1 MTRDLARTPHRCRGA
16 AAVEFALVFPLLF
29 LMLYGLLTF
38 GAVFY
43 TQLAVSRAVHDGAR
57 AVPLLPTTADAS
69 ARELLIENEIIE
81 SLATASIA
89 PAASNQT
96 LTLRRAWLTSTLR
109 SRITVVPA
117 ACVGGSGGNC
127 TTITLSFPYSS
138 ADGTR
143 LLPAISI
150 PGIGGTETWIPD
162 SLFSAA
168 IVRL

>member
-1 MTRDLARTPHRCRGA
+1 MTGA
-16 AAVEFALVFPLLF
+16 AAVEFGLVFPLLF

-57 AVPLLPTTADAS
+57 AVPLLPTTANATT
-69 ARELLIENEIIE
+69 RELLIENEIIE
-81 SLATASIA
+81 SLATSAVA

-96 LTLRRAWLTSTLR
+96 LTLRRAWLTSNIR
-109 SRITVVPA
+109 SRVTVVPA
-117 ACVGGSGGNC
+117 ACVGSTSGSC
-127 TTITLSFPYSS
+127 ATITLNFPYGP

-150 PGIGGTETWIPD
+150 PGLGVTETWIPD
-162 SLFSAA
+162 TLFSAA
-168 IVRL
+168 TVRL

>member
-1 MTRDLARTPHRCRGA
+1 MTGA
-16 AAVEFALVFPLLF
+16 AAVEFGLVFPLIF

-38 GAVFY
+38 GTVFY

-57 AVPLLPTTADAS
+57 AVALLPTTANA
-69 ARELLIENEIIE
+69 ATRELLIENEIIE
-81 SLATASIA
+81 SLATAAVA

-117 ACVGGSGGNC
+117 ACTGSSGGSC
-127 TTITLSFPYSS
+127 ATITLSFPYSD

-143 LLPAISI
+143 LMPAIGI
-150 PGIGGTETWIPD
+150 PGVGNTGSFIPE

-168 IVRL
+168 TVRL

>member
-1 MTRDLARTPHRCRGA
+1 M
-16 AAVEFALVFPLLF
+16 EFALVFPLLF

-43 TQLAVSRAVHDGAR
+43 TQLAISRAVHDGAR
-57 AVPLLPTTADAS
+57 AVPLLPTTANA
-69 ARELLIENEIIE
+69 ATRELLIENEIIE
-81 SLATASIA
+81 SLASASVA
-89 PAASNQT
+89 PVASNQT

-117 ACVGGSGGNC
+117 ACTGGSGGSC
-127 TTITLSFPYSS
+127 ATITLSFPYSN

-143 LLPAISI
+143 LFPAISI

-162 SLFSAA
+162 TLFSAA
-168 IVRL
+168 TVRL